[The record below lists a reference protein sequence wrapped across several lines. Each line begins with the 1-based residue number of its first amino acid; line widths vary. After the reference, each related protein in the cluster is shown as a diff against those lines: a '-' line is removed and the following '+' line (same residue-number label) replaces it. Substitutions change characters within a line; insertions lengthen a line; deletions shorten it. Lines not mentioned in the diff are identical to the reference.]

1 MKQPIL
7 AILLIAFLS
16 LTCYSQSANIL
27 KFVPQGYSIL
37 ELKKGDLNLDS
48 IEDAVLVLDKNGEDS
63 TSTIKNPV
71 KRNLLI
77 LIGQPN
83 GIYMLDTQNENAV
96 YYYGFD
102 ANFKD
107 AFVGVRIEKG
117 RFTIEHYGGFSK
129 RWGRTTTFEFNPSAN
144 DWLLLED
151 EYSVMDATDQD
162 EPNKVISETKL
173 TNKNFGAIPFGKFN
187 IYEGF
192 EIVPTK
198 LYQKGKR

>member
-1 MKQPIL
+1 MVSIL
-7 AILLIAFLS
+7 STIFFA
-16 LTCYSQSANIL
+16 LTCYSQGKNIL
-27 KFVPQGYSIL
+27 RFVPEGYSIL
-37 ELKKGDLNLDS
+37 EFKKGNLNLDS
-48 IEDAVLVLDKNGEDS
+48 IEDAILVLNKNGEDS
-63 TSTIKNPV
+63 TSTIENPV

-77 LIGQPN
+77 LIGEPN
-83 GIYMLDTQNENAV
+83 GTYMLATQNENAV

-117 RFTIEHYGGFSK
+117 RFIIEHYGGFTK

-144 DWLLLED
+144 DWFLLED
-151 EYSVMDATDQD
+151 EYFVMDATDQE

-187 IYEGF
+187 IYNEL
-192 EIVPTK
+192 K
-198 LYQKGKR
+198 

>member
-1 MKQPIL
+1 MKMLTFMTIL
-7 AILLIAFLS
+7 IVFNTFIG
-16 LTCYSQSANIL
+16 YSQDPNIL
-27 KFVPQGYSIL
+27 KFVPKGYSIL
-37 ELKKGDLNLDS
+37 ELKKADLNLDS
-48 IEDAVLVLDKNGEDS
+48 IEDAVLVINKNGEDS
-63 TSTIKNPV
+63 TSTIENPV

-83 GIYMLDTQNENAV
+83 GTYMLATQNENVV

-107 AFVGVRIEKG
+107 AFVGLRIEKG
-117 RFTIEHYGGFSK
+117 RFIIEHYGGFAK

-151 EYSVMDATDQD
+151 EYSVMDATDQE

-173 TNKNFGAIPFGKFN
+173 TNKNFGVIPFGKFN
-187 IYEGF
+187 IYEDL
-192 EIVPTK
+192 K
-198 LYQKGKR
+198 

>member
-1 MKQPIL
+1 M
-7 AILLIAFLS
+7 
-16 LTCYSQSANIL
+16 TCYSQDTNIL
-27 KFVPQGYSIL
+27 KFVPEGYSIL

-48 IEDAVLVLDKNGEDS
+48 IEDAVLVLNKNGEDS
-63 TSTIKNPV
+63 TSTIKNPA

-77 LIGQPN
+77 LIGQPDST
-83 GIYMLDTQNENAV
+83 YMLGTQNEDAV
-96 YYYGFD
+96 YCYGFD

-117 RFTIEHYGGFSK
+117 RFIIEHYGGFSK

-151 EYSVMDATDQD
+151 EYSVIDATDQE

-173 TNKNFGAIPFGKFN
+173 TNKNFGVIPFCKFN
-187 IYEGF
+187 IYNEL
-192 EIVPTK
+192 K
-198 LYQKGKR
+198 